1 MTATATSASR
11 KRTSGLRTSQR
22 TRNIWRASKLGGKTR
37 PTNWSNIFR
46 WYRGGW
52 GRYSQVDPL
61 SPGGQPHFDVNRVY
75 RFMRPDVPFPGID
88 DDMVRQW
95 SGNEFPYAANNP
107 TNNTDRQ
114 GLRAL
119 RCRVFTLV
127 SMDGP
132 GDARRCIMGG
142 TCVSAWNELDAGIT
156 GGTILIPNCF
166 ACPRYCTFRQWGG
179 VVVWVARGTDF
190 RCEPWTPVYGS
201 GPAGPDVF

>member
-1 MTATATSASR
+1 
-11 KRTSGLRTSQR
+11 
-22 TRNIWRASKLGGKTR
+22 
-37 PTNWSNIFR
+37 
-46 WYRGGW
+46 
-52 GRYSQVDPL
+52 
-61 SPGGQPHFDVNRVY
+61 
-75 RFMRPDVPFPGID
+75 MRPDVPFPGID